1 MSKEHCFFWMGRAD
15 EKGLEEATPCLDA
28 MKSRCFS
35 CGKTG
40 KMKRCPR
47 CNCAFY
53 CSRECQAA
61 AWNGGHKAAC
71 KQIRRK
77 QQSAK

>member
-1 MSKEHCFFWMGRAD
+1 MALKAGPGGPRRDARA
-15 EKGLEEATPCLDA
+15 L
-28 MKSRCFS
+28 
-35 CGKTG
+35 
-40 KMKRCPR
+40 
-47 CNCAFY
+47 CADY

-77 QQSAK
+77 QQGSKSSN